1 MNKSQLIDAIAK
13 ASKLT
18 KADAERALNATVSSI
33 TKALKGGDKVQLI
46 GFGTFE
52 VRKRAAR
59 MGRNPKTGKELK
71 IAATKVP
78 AFSAGKTLKDAVKK

>member
-1 MNKSQLIDAIAK
+1 MNKSELIDAIAK

-18 KADAERALNATVSSI
+18 KADAERALNATIASI
-33 TKALKGGDKVQLI
+33 TKALKSGGRVQLI

-78 AFSAGKTLKDAVKK
+78 AFSAGKTLKDAVK

>member
-1 MNKSQLIDAIAK
+1 MNKSELIDAIAK

-18 KADAERALNATVSSI
+18 KADAERALNSTITAI
-33 TKALKGGDKVQLI
+33 TKALKGGQKVQLI

-78 AFSAGKTLKDAVKK
+78 AFSSGKTLKDAVK

>member
-1 MNKSQLIDAIAK
+1 MNKSELIDAISK
-13 ASKLT
+13 TSKLT
-18 KADAERALNATVSSI
+18 KADAERALNATVASI
-33 TKALKGGDKVQLI
+33 TKALKGGSKVQLI

-78 AFSAGKTLKDAVKK
+78 AFSAGKTLKDAVK